1 MTDMQS
7 LLIHGHDF
15 PRYVDELAPGEATGV
30 EISTEDLKTWFVRR
44 RAEVP
49 VVAQEL
55 PDISAE
61 RHEGD
66 GVWNRELRRG
76 KPPGLIEKN
85 ERTRAERS

>member
-1 MTDMQS
+1 
-7 LLIHGHDF
+7 
-15 PRYVDELAPGEATGV
+15 
-30 EISTEDLKTWFVRR
+30 
-44 RAEVP
+44 
-49 VVAQEL
+49 L